1 MSDSE
6 LGAFHGLVVA
16 YTLPD
21 GKIAFGQVKN
31 SLSGTSL
38 SGNWIFSQNESDSIS
53 FVCRS
58 HILIST
64 KDTLKLVESTSS
76 QNVFYGDFDELI
88 SSIQSLENDF
98 KREWDSH
105 LLNNPKKAKTLVQPA
120 WPNWKNS
127 LKISDPISSL
137 INAGRSAH
145 PDSTPEDMRA
155 LIALARMVR
164 QVLDI
169 WRELEDSRFARKF
182 LEISK
187 DEPKLWPPGWNINE
201 RGSK

>member
-1 MSDSE
+1 MTYLE

-16 YTLPD
+16 HTLPD

-31 SLSGTSL
+31 SLFGTSL
-38 SGNWIFSQNESDSIS
+38 SGNWIFSRNESDAIS
-53 FVCRS
+53 SVCRS
-58 HILIST
+58 HILVST
-64 KDTLKLVESTSS
+64 KATVNLIESTSS
-76 QNVFYGDFDELI
+76 QKVFYGDFDALV

-98 KREWDSH
+98 KHEWESH
-105 LLNNPKKAKTLVQPA
+105 LSKNPKKAKTLVQPA
-120 WPNWKNS
+120 WPNWRNRS
-127 LKISDPISSL
+127 TIDDPISSL

-145 PDSTPEDMRA
+145 PDSTPEDMKA

-169 WRELEDSRFARKF
+169 WRELEDSRFSRKF

-187 DEPKLWPPGWNINE
+187 EEPRLWPPNWNVSE
-201 RGSK
+201 QG